1 MFTKH
6 NAKAAKAYKNVHSYR
21 YYTYIAF
28 WKQFYKFILKEMCV
42 LRGNEEANT
51 REINRK
57 MQLILR

>member
-28 WKQFYKFILKEMCV
+28 WKQFYKFILKELCV
-42 LRGNEEANT
+42 YEEGGM
-51 REINRK
+51 RK
-57 MQLILR
+57 QTLVK